1 MDCQANVLSDDEKKE
16 ILSAVVEKIVLR
28 CIRKVGAFQRDLG
41 LRIFPK
47 PEYVDKIPVVEIE
60 FTMNTHS
67 LRCAWKIEK
76 PFELCSEDKT
86 NVKQRKAKKRHW
98 LHDVIKDKERWK
110 ASSKKCE
117 SFAEIGT
124 YLILCFIEK
133 CIC

>member
-1 MDCQANVLSDDEKKE
+1 MGCQANVLSDDEKKE

-67 LRCAWKIEK
+67 LR
-76 PFELCSEDKT
+76 
-86 NVKQRKAKKRHW
+86 
-98 LHDVIKDKERWK
+98 
-110 ASSKKCE
+110 
-117 SFAEIGT
+117 
-124 YLILCFIEK
+124 
-133 CIC
+133 